1 MNTGKKAQHVP
12 EAPETKGI
20 GDMPAIDETKTLYP
34 WINTLP
40 SDWKVCRIDDV
51 AHVFFSNVDKHTLED
66 EQSVR
71 LCNYVDVYK
80 NEKITGT
87 LDFMEASADFRE
99 IEKFQIRR
107 HDVLSTKDSETPD
120 DIAITALV
128 AEDIPNVL
136 CGYHLAMMRPRSK
149 RIYGPFLAW
158 VHASKH
164 FRAQYEA
171 RAVGVTRFGLP
182 QYAFRSARVPLPPRP
197 EQERI
202 AAFLDA
208 SCAAIDA
215 AVSAKQ
221 RQIDV
226 LHRMQNILIIQAITH
241 GLDKSIKLKETGIST
256 LGQIPAHWRQTKL
269 RYEISIQSG
278 DFVSDKLDDT
288 GNYPVIGGNGEMGQ
302 SAAYNVDG
310 EIVVVGRVGA
320 HCGNAHH
327 VNGRAWVS
335 DNALI
340 VESKHDK
347 RFLAHLI
354 RVLDFNSTAK
364 KTAQPLVT
372 GTQIKNTY
380 IGMPPVA
387 EQRKIVAYIENK
399 TSLFASLRA
408 MLTSQI
414 DVLTTYRK
422 SLIHECVT
430 GQRRISESD
439 LKKVKA
445 YG

>member
-1 MNTGKKAQHVP
+1 MTFNEIRALKPWTQNLPDDWQLKR
-12 EAPETKGI
+12 
-20 GDMPAIDETKTLYP
+20 IDE
-34 WINTLP
+34 IA
-40 SDWKVCRIDDV
+40 DV
-51 AHVFFSNVDKHTLED
+51 LFSNVDKHTED
-66 EQSVR
+66 DELPVR

-80 NEKITGT
+80 NEKINEG
-87 LDFMEASADFRE
+87 LDFMEATAVPRE
-99 IEKFQIRR
+99 IEKFQIKKN
-107 HDVLSTKDSETPD
+107 DVLSTKDSETPD

-128 AEDIPNVL
+128 TKDIPNVL

-158 VHASKH
+158 VHASKQ

-182 QYAFRSARVPLPPRP
+182 QYAFRSAPVPLPSRP

-208 SCAAIDA
+208 SCVAIDA
-215 AVSAKQ
+215 AVAVKQ
-221 RQIDV
+221 RQINV
-226 LHRMQNILIIQAITH
+226 LDDLQRISIIQAVTR
-241 GLDKSIKLKETGIST
+241 GLDKSVKLKNTDVPELMQVPT
-256 LGQIPAHWRQTKL
+256 HWRQTKL
-269 RYEISIQSG
+269 RYEISVRSG

-288 GNYPVIGGNGEMGQ
+288 GEYPVIGGNGEMGR
-302 SAAYNVDG
+302 AAEYNIDG
-310 EIVVVGRVGA
+310 EVVVVGRVGA
-320 HCGNAHH
+320 HCGNAHY
-327 VNGRAWVS
+327 VKRRAWIS

-347 RFLAHLI
+347 RFLTHLI

-380 IGMPPVA
+380 VGMPPVR
-387 EQRKIVAYIENK
+387 EQKKIVAYIEKK
-399 TSLFASLRA
+399 TALFESLRE
-408 MLTSQI
+408 MLKRQI
-414 DVLTTYRK
+414 NVLTAYRK
-422 SLIHECVT
+422 SLIHGCIT

-439 LKKVKA
+439 LMKVKA
-445 YG
+445 HG